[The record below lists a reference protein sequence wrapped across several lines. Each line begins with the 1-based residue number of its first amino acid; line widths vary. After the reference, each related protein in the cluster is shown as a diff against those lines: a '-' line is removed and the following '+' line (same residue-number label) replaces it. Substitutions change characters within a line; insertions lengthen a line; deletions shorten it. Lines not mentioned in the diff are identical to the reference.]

1 MHQFSRIIKAVKWP
15 SSADSIPTHTMR
27 TSFISFCPSLC
38 RAIVCTAATALL
50 FSLAACKVR
59 KTEEGEAPK
68 VQVDPGK
75 LPKYDVDTAKVQT
88 TTEQKEVTVPKVTT
102 EQKTIT
108 VPKVSVTMPGEPTP
122 TPAAADSPKP

>member
-1 MHQFSRIIKAVKWP
+1 MK
-15 SSADSIPTHTMR
+15 
-27 TSFISFCPSLC
+27 TSFLSIRRLVC
-38 RAIVCTAATALL
+38 RAFVCAAGAALL
-50 FSLAACKVR
+50 FSLPACKVR

-75 LPKYDVDTAKVQT
+75 LPKYDVDTAKVNA
-88 TTEQKEVTVPKVTT
+88 TTEQKEITVPKVTT

-122 TPAAADSPKP
+122 TPAPAQP